1 MKKNGLLTF
10 LILLL
15 SKFSFAQGVIETE
28 GGSGGIDVMS
38 VVIGLVVGLVVGYAV
53 GSKMAKKS

>member
-1 MKKNGLLTF
+1 MKKNLLLTF

-15 SKFSFAQGVIETE
+15 SKFTYAQGVIETE

-38 VVIGLVVGLVVGYAV
+38 VVIGLVIGLVVGYVV
-53 GSKMAKKS
+53 GSRMSKKA